1 MEELTDIRSE
11 IDTIDNQIV
20 ELFEKRM
27 ACADKVAEY
36 KRSRNLPVFDRTR
49 ERQKLAD
56 IEQKVPEDMQA
67 SASLLFRLL
76 MEVSSTRQY
85 ETLNPG
91 NELVERIEAA
101 LSETADL
108 FPQSAYVA
116 CQGVEGAFSQIAT
129 DKLFKRP
136 NISYFDTFEGVFR
149 AVEDGFCTY
158 GIVPVENSTAGT
170 VNEVYDL
177 MMEHDFNI
185 IRSTRVKVDHNLLVK
200 PGVKLE
206 QIKEVYSHEQA
217 LGQCADHLANL
228 GVTVHIVEN
237 TAVASK
243 MVSESERTDIAAV
256 ASRTC
261 ADLYGLEIAK
271 RSIQDNDNNYTRF
284 ICISKALEI
293 YPGANRSSL
302 MMIVNH
308 EPGALS
314 KVLSRFYAL
323 DINLNKLESRPIP
336 GRDFEFMF
344 YFDIDCPVSAPEF
357 KTLLV
362 SLDDVCEEYRYLG
375 SYTEV
380 I

>member
-177 MMEHDFNI
+177 MMEHNFNI

-217 LGQCADHLANL
+217 LGQ
-228 GVTVHIVEN
+228 
-237 TAVASK
+237 
-243 MVSESERTDIAAV
+243 
-256 ASRTC
+256 
-261 ADLYGLEIAK
+261 
-271 RSIQDNDNNYTRF
+271 
-284 ICISKALEI
+284 
-293 YPGANRSSL
+293 
-302 MMIVNH
+302 
-308 EPGALS
+308 
-314 KVLSRFYAL
+314 
-323 DINLNKLESRPIP
+323 
-336 GRDFEFMF
+336 
-344 YFDIDCPVSAPEF
+344 
-357 KTLLV
+357 
-362 SLDDVCEEYRYLG
+362 
-375 SYTEV
+375 
-380 I
+380 